1 MTLTDDLLTRA
12 YMKATG
18 RNIAPNMREEAR
30 AFIRAVFD
38 ELTPTLDGW
47 ETECG
52 EPLYRRPE

>member
-1 MTLTDDLLTRA
+1 MSTVTLIHVAD
-12 YMKATG
+12 
-18 RNIAPNMREEAR
+18 AR
-30 AFIRAVFD
+30 ALVLAVFD

>member
-12 YMKATG
+12 YMKVTG
-18 RNIAPNMREEAR
+18 KNLPPNHVADAR
-30 AFIRAVFD
+30 ALVLAVFD

>member
-1 MTLTDDLLTRA
+1 MILTDEQIARA

-18 RNIAPNMREEAR
+18 RNIAPNMREEGR